1 MEQEKND
8 LLLNDLFEAHGGF
21 DNLINEM
28 KDAGIEFPY
37 DDTITMEEASYSNA
51 FNAISRMNDYVSEY
65 TFLTEENTEF
75 FDHEAGIII
84 KGILLYGVTIIALK
98 LFSKTLSAQKINEI
112 WYLLVGALLGS
123 VNTGIIFNNINNYR
137 YGTKDSRDLLNRLA
151 TLKENYKKDYDLAL
165 NEIDSMFSLNRNLW
179 KELDNHKAKQFI
191 KK

>member
-8 LLLNDLFEAHGGF
+8 LLLNDLFEAKGGF

-28 KDAGIEFPY
+28 KDAWIVFPY
-37 DDTITMEEASYSNA
+37 EDTITMEEASYTNA

-75 FDHEAGIII
+75 FDHEAGIIL
-84 KGILLYGVTIIALK
+84 KGVLLYGVTIIALK
-98 LFSKTLSAQKINEI
+98 LFSKTLSAVKINEI
-112 WYLLVGALLGS
+112 WYLLIGALLGS

-137 YGTKDSRDLLNRLA
+137 NGSKESRDLLNRLT
-151 TLKENYKKDYDLAL
+151 TLKEDYKKDYDIAY
-165 NEIDSMFSLNRNLW
+165 NEIDCMFSLNRNLW
-179 KELDNHKAKQFI
+179 KELDKNKAKQFI

>member
-8 LLLNDLFEAHGGF
+8 LLLNDLFEAHGSF

-28 KDAGIEFPY
+28 KDAGIVFPY
-37 DDTITMEEASYSNA
+37 EDTITMEEASYTNA

-65 TFLTEENTEF
+65 TFLTEENEEF
-75 FDHEAGIII
+75 FDHEAGIIL

-137 YGTKDSRDLLNRLA
+137 NSSKESRDLLNRLA
-151 TLKENYKKDYDLAL
+151 TLKEDYKKDYDIAY
-165 NEIDSMFSLNRNLW
+165 NEIDCMFSLNRNLW
-179 KELDNHKAKQFI
+179 KELDKNKAKQFI

>member
-65 TFLTEENTEF
+65 TFLTEENT
-75 FDHEAGIII
+75 
-84 KGILLYGVTIIALK
+84 
-98 LFSKTLSAQKINEI
+98 
-112 WYLLVGALLGS
+112 
-123 VNTGIIFNNINNYR
+123 
-137 YGTKDSRDLLNRLA
+137 
-151 TLKENYKKDYDLAL
+151 
-165 NEIDSMFSLNRNLW
+165 
-179 KELDNHKAKQFI
+179 
-191 KK
+191 

>member
-75 FDHEAGIII
+75 FDHEASIII

-137 YGTKDSRDLLNRLA
+137 YGTKESRDLLNRLA
-151 TLKENYKKDYDLAL
+151 TLKENYKKDYDLAF
-165 NEIDSMFSLNRNLW
+165 NEVDSMFSLNRNLW

>member
-151 TLKENYKKDYDLAL
+151 TLKEDYKKDYDIAY
-165 NEIDSMFSLNRNLW
+165 NEIDCMFSLNRNLW
-179 KELDNHKAKQFI
+179 KELDKNKAKQFI

>member
-75 FDHEAGIII
+75 FDHEASIII

-137 YGTKDSRDLLNRLA
+137 YGTKESRDLLNRLA
-151 TLKENYKKDYDLAL
+151 TLKENYKKDYDLAF
-165 NEIDSMFSLNRNLW
+165 NEVDSMFSLNRNLW
-179 KELDNHKAKQFI
+179 KELDNYKAKQFI

>member
-75 FDHEAGIII
+75 FDHEASIII

-112 WYLLVGALLGS
+112 WYLLVGAILGS

-137 YGTKDSRDLLNRLA
+137 YGTKESRDLLNRLA
-151 TLKENYKKDYDLAL
+151 TLKENYKKDYDLAF
-165 NEIDSMFSLNRNLW
+165 NEVDSMFSLNRNLW